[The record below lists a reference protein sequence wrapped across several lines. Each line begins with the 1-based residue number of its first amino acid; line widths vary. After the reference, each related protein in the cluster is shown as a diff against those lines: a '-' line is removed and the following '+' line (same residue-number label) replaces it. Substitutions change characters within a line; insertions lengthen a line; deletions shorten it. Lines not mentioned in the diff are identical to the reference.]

1 MDKQQL
7 DQQRFARLLPF
18 YANHTLDAIDLAW
31 MESYITDNPDVKKQ
45 LVFEILMRD
54 TAHRVQS
61 ADPKSQR
68 LAKLLRSLEQTHVR
82 DHWLKRWSE
91 QCVSWFLRHRIA
103 IPTPALAMLVLV
115 AIGQPVYTL
124 GGVSS
129 ESESGAYRGTAAPCV
144 QEPRLRTV
152 FNPDARHAEVLLLLR
167 KVEAT
172 VKAGPTENGEL
183 WIAVPPSRS
192 IEEAQSILRTSPLVD
207 DVVISPATSGPAG
220 CRP

>member
-18 YANHTLDAIDLAW
+18 YADHTLDAIDLTW
-31 MESYITDNPDVKKQ
+31 MESYIADNTDVKKQ
-45 LVFEILMRD
+45 LVSEMLMRD
-54 TAHRVQS
+54 TAHRVQP
-61 ADPKSQR
+61 AEPGSQR
-68 LAKLLRSLEQTHVR
+68 LVMLLRSLEQTHVR

-91 QCVSWFLRHRIA
+91 QCISSFLRYRIA
-103 IPTPALAMLVLV
+103 IPRSAFAMLVLV
-115 AIGQPVYTL
+115 VIGQTVYTL

-129 ESESGAYRGTAAPCV
+129 ESESDANRGKAAPCV
-144 QEPRLRTV
+144 QELRLRTG

-167 KVEAT
+167 KVEAS

-183 WIAVPPSRS
+183 WITVPPSRF
-192 IEEAQSILRTSPLVD
+192 IEEAQSILRTTPLVD
-207 DVVISPATSGPAG
+207 DVVLSPATSGPAG